1 MLNNYIIHSDGSFIS
16 EDELYHHGI
25 KGMKWGVRKY
35 QNPDGS
41 LTAKGKKRY
50 KIMID
55 AADKAKSISDIAKKD
70 SELYSRKAESAK
82 TEKLTDS
89 QYKKFVYDM
98 FGVDGKNKKYVE
110 SEAKQLGYKDSKEMA
125 ADHLGIGQM
134 GSANYKALATRA
146 KKAADFYSKL
156 SDSYKNTPVSTLSK
170 KQIKKAKD
178 FKKHGY
184 LDNVSYNDFNLKY
197 DQEKYGL

>member
-1 MLNNYIIHSDGSFIS
+1 MHNNYIIHSDGSFIS

-50 KIMID
+50 EIMID

-70 SELYSRKAESAK
+70 SERYSRKAESAK
-82 TEKLTDS
+82 TAKLTDS
-89 QYKKFVYDM
+89 QYKKFIYDM

-134 GSANYKALATRA
+134 GSANYKALANRA

-156 SDSYKNTPVSTLSK
+156 SDSYKNTPVSVISK
-170 KQIKKAKD
+170 KQIKKSQR
-178 FKKHGY
+178 F
-184 LDNVSYNDFNLKY
+184 
-197 DQEKYGL
+197 QEAWIFR

>member
-1 MLNNYIIHSDGSFIS
+1 M
-16 EDELYHHGI
+16 E
-25 KGMKWGVRKY
+25 
-35 QNPDGS
+35 
-41 LTAKGKKRY
+41 
-50 KIMID
+50 
-55 AADKAKSISDIAKKD
+55 
-70 SELYSRKAESAK
+70 
-82 TEKLTDS
+82 
-89 QYKKFVYDM
+89 KKFMSLVNIISAVGNNSSIYPLIVRDC
-98 FGVDGKNKKYVE
+98 GVEVPVKIGMTYSQN
-110 SEAKQLGYKDSKEMA
+110 LKDSKEMA

-134 GSANYKALATRA
+134 GSANYKALANRA

-156 SDSYKNTPVSTLSK
+156 SDSYKNTPVSALSK